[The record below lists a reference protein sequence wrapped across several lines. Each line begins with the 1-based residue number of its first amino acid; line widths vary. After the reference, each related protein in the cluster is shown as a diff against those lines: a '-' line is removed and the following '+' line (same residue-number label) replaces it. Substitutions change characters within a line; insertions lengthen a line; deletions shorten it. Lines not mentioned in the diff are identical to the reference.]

1 MLLRIAGFLGVS
13 SRGRSMGEVSL
24 FDYAGLSVAD
34 QVAVQ
39 SAAVR
44 IRDRMKRT
52 VEDIIAIGQDLI
64 AVKDKLPHGAFLP
77 WIEAEFG
84 MSENA
89 ARNFMRVA
97 TVYAGKS
104 AMIADFSPT
113 VLYELAAPSTP
124 EPVRRAVEALAGAG
138 ESVSVAE
145 VQRLKR
151 EATEAAKRAQ
161 DADAKAN
168 AAAAEAERQRA
179 KADALAEGQ
188 RDLIEAA
195 KAQARREAEEKAAAE
210 LETAR
215 AEAER
220 AKTALAEQQ
229 RQLSDATRKAEVAAM
244 AKAQAEAANLAAAEL
259 AKVQDAA
266 KRAKE
271 EEAKARA
278 AVDRLSGNAQN
289 LAARVRE
296 HEDYL
301 RRMQGA
307 DVEAKAISQ
316 DLDEV
321 ARVLVSAMLT
331 VEDMQHEH
339 GEAVTGKARRVADQ
353 CRKMAQALDA
363 ICGPRLVYDAEVV
376 G

>member
-1 MLLRIAGFLGVS
+1 
-13 SRGRSMGEVSL
+13 MGEVSL
-24 FDYAGLSVAD
+24 FDYAGLTVAD

-64 AVKDKLPHGAFLP
+64 TVKEKLPHGAFLP
-77 WIEAEFG
+77 WIDAEFG
-84 MSENA
+84 MA
-89 ARNFMRVA
+89 DRTARRFMQVA
-97 TVYAGKS
+97 ETYASKMDKMS
-104 AMIADFSPT
+104 DLPPS
-113 VLYELAAPSTP
+113 VLFELAAPSTP
-124 EPVRRAVEALAGAG
+124 EPVRQAVEAKAEAG

-151 EATEAAKRAQ
+151 EAAEAAKRAD
-161 DADAKAN
+161 DAT
-168 AAAAEAERQRA
+168 AEAERQRA

-195 KAQARREAEEKAAAE
+195 KVQARKDAETKAAAD
-210 LETAR
+210 LEKAR
-215 AEAER
+215 GEANR
-220 AKTALAEQQ
+220 AKTALDEQQ
-229 RQLSDATRKAEVAAM
+229 RQLADATRKAETAAL
-244 AKAQAEAANLAAAEL
+244 AKAQAEAENLAKAEL
-259 AKVQDAA
+259 AKIQDAA
-266 KRAKE
+266 HKARE
-271 EEAKARA
+271 DEAKARA
-278 AVDRLSGNAQN
+278 AVDRLSGSAQN
-289 LAARVRE
+289 LAARVQE

-307 DVEAKAISQ
+307 DVEAKALSQ

-331 VEDMQHEH
+331 VEDMQHDH

-353 CRKMAQALDA
+353 CRKMAQALDS
-363 ICGPRLVYDAEVV
+363 ICGPRLVYDAEVI